1 MKLHPLILCQAT
13 PRLCGLGPARAL
25 AGWLQPTF
33 DGSFKGAL
41 TSSISRVLKAALHA
55 LVATSMLNAFAHASE
70 LRVLVHSSFSLPKP
84 LLAQFELD
92 AGVKLAIIKAGDAG
106 EMLNKLILTRA
117 QPIADVVFGLD
128 NALIGKAAAANV
140 LDSYSGPAA
149 QRAPVASLA
158 GSQTVSPAGS
168 KADSS
173 AGSRPDSAQR
183 MLLLPVDYGFVTI
196 NYDRTWFSKNNLALP
211 KALEDLALP
220 AYRNL
225 LAVQNPATSS
235 PGYAFMLATIAGLG
249 EEAAFAWWA
258 RMRANGVKVTKGWS
272 EGYYTEFTRNG
283 GTRPLVVS
291 YASSPA
297 AEVFY
302 SKEKITEPP
311 TGSLALKGGVFRQVE
326 GVALVKG
333 GAQPEAAQKFVEFM
347 RSPAVQQAL
356 QTGMWMFPV
365 EPGVA
370 RVDAMR
376 HAVEPAA
383 FDNPSP
389 EVISEKGT
397 GWVGR
402 WTRVVLK

>member
-1 MKLHPLILCQAT
+1 MKFHHPNLLTASARPPGLALNQASGLWQKLPFNSALRTALQALIGTL
-13 PRLCGLGPARAL
+13 L
-25 AGWLQPTF
+25 F
-33 DGSFKGAL
+33 S
-41 TSSISRVLKAALHA
+41 A
-55 LVATSMLNAFAHASE
+55 LVGNAVASE

-149 QRAPVASLA
+149 QRASVALLAGSQAVSLA
-158 GSQTVSPAGS
+158 GSKAGS
-168 KADSS
+168 K
-173 AGSRPDSAQR
+173 PDSVQPV
-183 MLLLPVDYGFVTI
+183 LLLPVDYGFVTI
-196 NYDRTWFSKNNLALP
+196 NYDRAWFSKNNVALP
-211 KALEDLALP
+211 KTLEDLAQP
-220 AYRNL
+220 SYRNL

-249 EEAAFAWWA
+249 EESAFGWWA
-258 RMRANGVKVTKGWS
+258 RLRANGVKVSKGWS
-272 EGYYTEFTRNG
+272 EAYYTEFTRNG

-333 GAQPEAAQKFVEFM
+333 GAQREAAKQFVEFM

-356 QTGMWMFPV
+356 QTEIWMFPA

-370 RVDAMR
+370 RAEVMR
-376 HAVEPAA
+376 HAVEPAS
-383 FDNPSP
+383 FDNPAP
-389 EVISEKGT
+389 DVIAEKGT
-397 GWVGR
+397 GWVSR